1 MVRPNPSSQLWFFC
15 RQSRIADEPRHLAS
29 PGRDDGLF
37 RAAAAQSGFGGIL
50 HYRTPGGLNNTDA
63 PRAAY
68 SRLVSAT
75 ACAPTLGTPASLQCL
90 RSLTLPDLMSVLSNT
105 TLNVAIW
112 LPAMDGDFIAD
123 YPSRQLCNGKFPRI
137 PILVGQNADEGAS
150 FGQNKSV
157 SGAAINTDDEIAESA
172 SRIILGP
179 GPNLPGL
186 LTELFDLYPNIQAV
200 GVPSLDKFPV
210 LTPEMPEASFLGLQY
225 RRSAAIYGD
234 W

>member
-1 MVRPNPSSQLWFFC
+1 
-15 RQSRIADEPRHLAS
+15 
-29 PGRDDGLF
+29 
-37 RAAAAQSGFGGIL
+37 
-50 HYRTPGGLNNTDA
+50 
-63 PRAAY
+63 
-68 SRLVSAT
+68 
-75 ACAPTLGTPASLQCL
+75 
-90 RSLTLPDLMSVLSNT
+90 MSVLSNT
-105 TLNVAIW
+105 ALNVAVW

-123 YPSRQLCNGKFPRI
+123 YPSRQLRDGRFPRI

-157 SGAAINTDDEIAESA
+157 SGAAINTDDEMAESA

-186 LTELFDLYPNIQAV
+186 LTELLDLYPNIQAV

-210 LTPEMPEASFLGLQY
+210 LTPEVPEASFLGLQY